1 MKVDRLEEKW
11 FTFTRIHCKEGF
23 IDMVNCDA
31 GHDPNYDIKPSYNLN
46 SSATYFRL
54 NGQGEWVYKG
64 DLKGLFEDIN
74 TYHEIFTSNELWDMA
89 HVNSIRRATGKD
101 KAFCEELY
109 RVHGDFRV
117 AIKYYRSNPSWT
129 F

>member
-1 MKVDRLEEKW
+1 MPYVV
-11 FTFTRIHCKEGF
+11 T
-23 IDMVNCDA
+23 
-31 GHDPNYDIKPSYNLN
+31 
-46 SSATYFRL
+46 
-54 NGQGEWVYKG
+54 
-64 DLKGLFEDIN
+64 FEDIN
-74 TYHEIFTSNELWDMA
+74 TYHEVFTSNELWDMA